1 MKKNGIRDAYG
12 EALLKLGRER
22 EDIVVLDADV
32 SGSTKSALFGG
43 QFPERF
49 FNVGISEANMAGM
62 AAGMALMGK
71 IPFINTFA
79 VFMMLRAGDPIRSLI
94 AYQKLNVKICGA
106 YSGLSD
112 SYDGASHHGNKDIAF
127 FRTIPNMTVICPCDG
142 VETEK
147 AVRECLN
154 IEGPVYLRLS
164 RAEMPIIFDEK
175 YQFQIG
181 KGVVL
186 REGKDISIIATGLMV
201 HKALEAAEMLQKEG
215 IEAKVVNMHT
225 IKPIDRK
232 LIINCAKDTGAIVT
246 AEEHSIYGGLYGAVT
261 EVLAGECPVIS
272 GRVGIED
279 TFTESGDYDNLLQK
293 YGLSTEKIICEVRE
307 VINKRRGNKK

>member
-1 MKKNGIRDAYG
+1 MKKKGIRDAYG
-12 EALLKLGRER
+12 EALLKLGGER

-43 QFPERF
+43 KFPERF

-164 RAEMPIIFDEK
+164 RAEMPIIFDEN

-181 KGVVL
+181 KGAVL
-186 REGKDISIIATGLMV
+186 REGKDISIVATGLMV
-201 HKALEAAEMLQKEG
+201 HKALEAAEILEKEG
-215 IEAKVVNMHT
+215 INAKVVNMHT

-232 LIINCAKDTGAIVT
+232 LIIDCAKDTGAIVT

-293 YGLSTEKIICEVRE
+293 YGLSTEKIIYEVRE
-307 VINKRRGNKK
+307 VINKKKGE